1 MNNIKKFWGT
11 TTIYSIGFLCLRAV
25 SFLLLPLYTNLLS
38 PSEAG
43 FLFILYT
50 ILAFFNTIYSHG
62 MDSSLLKYYQKN
74 NLKTIFTTSIIY
86 SIFYSITLSI
96 LLYFFYIY
104 FDPHLNPIYYNDFTI
119 PIIYIILLILICDML
134 SSRCI
139 IVVRL
144 LENPIYYLT
153 VGLVNV
159 MASLYLNIYFINV
172 LKMGL
177 NGAILA
183 LALVS
188 CLQLLL
194 LLPIIITNVKINT
207 FDYQILTKMIHF
219 SIPFLPAS
227 IFFILIEMSD
237 RWMLSWLSSIQDVGL
252 YGSGY
257 KIGSV
262 ILLIVNSFN
271 LNWQPYYLKN
281 QNKYDDFKNIGTK
294 FLFILILLCTILSV
308 LWSTIFKINYNS
320 YFLIGKEFWS
330 GGSIIPLIT
339 ISYLFYGIFIL
350 QMPSIYIKN
359 KQNWVPIIWGLGA
372 LLNFAGNYIL
382 IPIFGFYGAAI
393 STLISYSSMAI
404 FLIYKNTK
412 WLPIKY
418 NINNLMPI
426 IIISLLIY
434 FYQYYYNLSSI
445 LIILLLIIYLII
457 AYYLNKKIYQ

>member
-1 MNNIKKFWGT
+1 MNNIKQFWGT

-25 SFLLLPLYTNLLS
+25 SFLLLPLYTNLLT

-43 FLFILYT
+43 SLFILYT

-62 MDSSLLKYYQKN
+62 MDSALLKYYQN
-74 NLKTIFTTSIIY
+74 NNPKTIFTTSLIY
-86 SIFYSITLSI
+86 SIFYSIIISI
-96 LLYFFYIY
+96 ILYFLFIS
-104 FDPHLNPIYYNDFTI
+104 FGPNLNPIYYNDFTL
-119 PIIYIILLILICDML
+119 PIISIILLILICDML

-139 IVVRL
+139 IVIRL
-144 LENPIYYLT
+144 SENPIYYLT
-153 VGLVNV
+153 VGLSNV
-159 MASLYLNIYFINV
+159 IASLYLNVYFINV
-172 LKMGL
+172 LNMGL

-183 LALVS
+183 LVLVS

-194 LLPIIITNVKINT
+194 LLPIIIINVKINL
-207 FDYQILTKMIHF
+207 FDYQILKKMIYF

-237 RWMLSWLSSIQDVGL
+237 RWMLNWLSTIEDVGL

-257 KIGSV
+257 KIGSI

-294 FLFILILLCTILSV
+294 FLFILILICTILSV
-308 LWSTIFKINYNS
+308 LWPAIFQINYNS

-372 LLNFAGNYIL
+372 LLNFIGNYIL

-393 STLISYSSMAI
+393 STLISYASMAI

-418 NINNLMPI
+418 NINSLIPI
-426 IIISLLIY
+426 IAISLLIY

-445 LIILLLIIYLII
+445 LIILLLIIYLMI
-457 AYYLNKKIYQ
+457 AYFLNKKNNQ

>member
-1 MNNIKKFWGT
+1 
-11 TTIYSIGFLCLRAV
+11 
-25 SFLLLPLYTNLLS
+25 
-38 PSEAG
+38 
-43 FLFILYT
+43 
-50 ILAFFNTIYSHG
+50 
-62 MDSSLLKYYQKN
+62 
-74 NLKTIFTTSIIY
+74 
-86 SIFYSITLSI
+86 
-96 LLYFFYIY
+96 
-104 FDPHLNPIYYNDFTI
+104 
-119 PIIYIILLILICDML
+119 
-134 SSRCI
+134 
-139 IVVRL
+139 
-144 LENPIYYLT
+144 
-153 VGLVNV
+153 
-159 MASLYLNIYFINV
+159 
-172 LKMGL
+172 
-177 NGAILA
+177 
-183 LALVS
+183 
-188 CLQLLL
+188 
-194 LLPIIITNVKINT
+194 
-207 FDYQILTKMIHF
+207 
-219 SIPFLPAS
+219 
-227 IFFILIEMSD
+227 MSD

-393 STLISYSSMAI
+393 STLVSYSSMAI

-434 FYQYYYNLSSI
+434 CYQYYYNLSSI